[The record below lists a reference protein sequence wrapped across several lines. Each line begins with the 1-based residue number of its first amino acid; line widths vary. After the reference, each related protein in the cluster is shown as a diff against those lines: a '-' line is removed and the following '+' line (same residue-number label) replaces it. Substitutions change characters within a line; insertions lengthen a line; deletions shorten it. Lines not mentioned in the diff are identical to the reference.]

1 MLSMFYVPCAVCLQK
16 APQGTMTETPP
27 ISNKVAYTHLVCSS
41 CIALPLLDLT
51 AKLLN
56 RVAFQKQI
64 MKAAAVELEEY
75 WIAHCDQDGFGPL
88 NLLDYL
94 EGKRTP
100 RVPPYPQYQK

>member
-1 MLSMFYVPCAVCLQK
+1 
-16 APQGTMTETPP
+16 
-27 ISNKVAYTHLVCSS
+27 
-41 CIALPLLDLT
+41 
-51 AKLLN
+51 
-56 RVAFQKQI
+56 